1 MEDFKVD
8 LFKEEYKINFPN
20 YIHLPESD
28 CLELIRVIS
37 KKYKISVE
45 SLVKELNSIQSFLE
59 NVNAKDDFK
68 LIDVLN
74 RLSIKPSSQI
84 YINWYR
90 FDDIDVFDIIDL
102 DKYFYDIWFS
112 SSDDIDLFDKSLDW
126 IISIRHDGCI
136 SFVKA
141 LM

>member
-37 KKYKISVE
+37 EKYKISVD
-45 SLVKELNSIQSFLE
+45 SLAKELNSIQSFLGD
-59 NVNAKDDFK
+59 VNAKDDFK

-74 RLSIKPSSQI
+74 RLSIKPPSQI

-112 SSDDIDLFDKSLDW
+112 SSDDIDLFDESLDW

-136 SFVKA
+136 SFVKV
-141 LM
+141 